1 KGIHMTYAPLL
12 ERALRKPVQT
22 LLIAGIIFVAALG
35 LFPVI
40 GFSLFPP
47 SEKPQF
53 LINITTP
60 LQSNLHTTDQVA
72 KKVEAELSQIPELMN
87 FATNVGKGNPRI
99 YYNEIPENERTDYA
113 QIFVQLEPETSPPR
127 KMELIEALK
136 ATFADFAGAKV
147 EVKNFEQ
154 GPPVTAP
161 VEVRISG
168 EDLDT
173 LRSLAAKVELLLKE
187 TQGTIYINNPVAH
200 LKTDIRVAI

>member
-1 KGIHMTYAPLL
+1 TLVIAFLPLVFLPEGSGDFVRSLPMAVIMSVLASMLVSLTIIPFLSTWFLNDKGPDHSNKVFDLFQKGIHMTYAPIL

-72 KKVEAELSQIPELMN
+72 KLVETELSQIPELMN

-99 YYNEIPENERTDYA
+99 YYNEITENERSDYS
-113 QIFVQLEPETSPPR
+113 QI
-127 KMELIEALK
+127 
-136 ATFADFAGAKV
+136 
-147 EVKNFEQ
+147 
-154 GPPVTAP
+154 
-161 VEVRISG
+161 
-168 EDLDT
+168 
-173 LRSLAAKVELLLKE
+173 
-187 TQGTIYINNPVAH
+187 
-200 LKTDIRVAI
+200 